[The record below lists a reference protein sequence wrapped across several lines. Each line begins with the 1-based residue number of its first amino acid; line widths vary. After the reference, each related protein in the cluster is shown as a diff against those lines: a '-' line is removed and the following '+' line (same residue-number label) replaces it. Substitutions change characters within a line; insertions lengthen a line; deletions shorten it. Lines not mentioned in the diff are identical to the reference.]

1 MGRAE
6 GDGMIDFNK
15 YFIVGTNS
23 DALHDTMNGIV
34 TGELIRCK
42 DCKFNPKR
50 IVLGC
55 PMAGSMSRNDDSF
68 CSVGKRRKTKDDG
81 RLCAFPNDEMVDD
94 DG

>member
-1 MGRAE
+1 
-6 GDGMIDFNK
+6 MIDFNK

-42 DCKFNPKR
+42 DCKFNPRKV
-50 IVLGC
+50 VLGC

-68 CSVGKRRKTKDDG
+68 CSVGKRMKTKDTTEEVRKQLKDMEQ
-81 RLCAFPNDEMVDD
+81 RREMDRKK
-94 DG
+94 

>member
-1 MGRAE
+1 MKEYICKEVPTEHGGYLE
-6 GDGMIDFNK
+6 IE
-15 YFIVGTNS
+15 T
-23 DALHDTMNGIV
+23 
-34 TGELIRCK
+34 ELIRCK

-50 IVLGC
+50 IILGC

-81 RLCAFPNDEMVDD
+81 RLCAFPEDEMVDD

>member
-1 MGRAE
+1 
-6 GDGMIDFNK
+6 MIDFNK

-34 TGELIRCK
+34 IGELIRCK
-42 DCKFNPKR
+42 DCKFNPRK

-68 CSVGKRRKTKDDG
+68 CSVGKRRKTKDTTEEVRKQLKDMEQ
-81 RLCAFPNDEMVDD
+81 RREMDRKK
-94 DG
+94 

>member
-1 MGRAE
+1 MKDYKDWIVRYFSE
-6 GDGMIDFNK
+6 HEDDEEDGVI
-15 YFIVGTNS
+15 IQ
-23 DALHDTMNGIV
+23 
-34 TGELIRCK
+34 ELVRCK

-68 CSVGKRRKTKDDG
+68 CSVGKRRKTNDDG
-81 RLCAFPNDEMVDD
+81 RLCAFPKEEMGDD